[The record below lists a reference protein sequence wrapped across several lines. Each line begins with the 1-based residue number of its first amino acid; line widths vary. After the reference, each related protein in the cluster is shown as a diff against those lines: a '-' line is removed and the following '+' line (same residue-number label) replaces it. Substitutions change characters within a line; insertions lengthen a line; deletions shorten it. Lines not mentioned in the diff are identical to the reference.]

1 MEKIFLFLYPIK
13 EYFNPLTKDNNS
25 LVILNETIKK
35 RYKGKGYKII
45 CIQYPDK
52 EIYGIDKKI
61 INNVIYTDISF
72 KEHVTKTKDGNYKY
86 PNEKLILK
94 ELINSSE
101 IIIGGFHYEDCVK
114 RVGEQALELGLN
126 CIVDI
131 DLTDLFFN
139 LYNTEYFDQC
149 NYTPQNFKE
158 YMINK
163 INRYNDELA
172 QRIFK
177 RNYSSPV
184 YGIYNNEMERKL

>member
-1 MEKIFLFLYPIK
+1 MEKIFLFLYPIR
-13 EYFNPLTKDNNS
+13 EYFNSLTKDDNS

-35 RYKGKGYKII
+35 RYKDKGYKII
-45 CIQYPDK
+45 CVQYPDK

-101 IIIGGFHYEDCVK
+101 IIIGGFHYGDCVK

-126 CIVDI
+126 CIVDL

-149 NYTPQNFKE
+149 NYNPQNFKE

-163 INRYNDELA
+163 MNRYNDELT

-184 YGIYNNEMERKL
+184 YGIYNNEIERKL